1 MEVSPSQI
9 SDFMRFLNHGN
20 WVFQLEKRD
29 FHGIFNGIFSIKRG
43 FSMWF
48 FSIKKIWIK
57 LIKVLHGIWVPLHR
71 HPAGC
76 TMRVSASRRLP
87 MLRLH
92 LRRGFKSI
100 RMHTLR
106 IWIYICIYNVY
117 IYIYIYIYILCI
129 SYIDSA
135 WYHTTIYHKSIV
147 YSVYRNH
154 LVMIHLSYILYSQ
167 KTVAMLSY
175 INKIAMFK
183 TLYQSCSTDWLIGI
197 PMNDEKPED
206 VG

>member
-20 WVFQLEKRD
+20 WVFNSKKGTFME
-29 FHGIFNGIFSIKRG
+29 FSMG
-43 FSMWF
+43 FSPSKGDF
-48 FSIKKIWIK
+48 QCDFLHQKIWIK

-76 TMRVSASRRLP
+76 TMRVSASPHVAASSPSWLQIHSHAYIAH
-87 MLRLH
+87 MNIH
-92 LRRGFKSI
+92 
-100 RMHTLR
+100 MH
-106 IWIYICIYNVY
+106 IQC
-117 IYIYIYIYILCI
+117 IYIYILCI

-154 LVMIHLSYILYSQ
+154 LFMIHLSYILYSQ

-183 TLYQSCSTDWLIGI
+183 TLYQSVLLIGW
-197 PMNDEKPED
+197 
-206 VG
+206 

>member
-1 MEVSPSQI
+1 MMLCPVAGIGWPSLCLEGRSTKKNMEKMEVSPSQI

-20 WVFQLEKRD
+20 WVFNSKKGTFME
-29 FHGIFNGIFSIKRG
+29 FSMG
-43 FSMWF
+43 FSPSKGDF
-48 FSIKKIWIK
+48 QCDFLHQKIWIK

-117 IYIYIYIYILCI
+117 IYIYTVHI
-129 SYIDSA
+129 
-135 WYHTTIYHKSIV
+135 
-147 YSVYRNH
+147 
-154 LVMIHLSYILYSQ
+154 IHR
-167 KTVAMLSY
+167 
-175 INKIAMFK
+175 
-183 TLYQSCSTDWLIGI
+183 
-197 PMNDEKPED
+197 
-206 VG
+206 

>member
-20 WVFQLEKRD
+20 WVFNSKKGTFME
-29 FHGIFNGIFSIKRG
+29 FSMG
-43 FSMWF
+43 FSPSKGDF
-48 FSIKKIWIK
+48 QCDFLHQKIWIK
-57 LIKVLHGIWVPLHR
+57 LIKVLHGIWVPLYR

-106 IWIYICIYNVY
+106 IWIYICIYNV
-117 IYIYIYIYILCI
+117 YIYILCI

-183 TLYQSCSTDWLIGI
+183 TLYQSVLLIGW
-197 PMNDEKPED
+197 
-206 VG
+206 